1 MSGADGA
8 RRAVAYIRI
17 AKDECGAVAAPGDVS
32 RAQRAAIE
40 AWAGRQQV
48 DIQSWQLDLDV
59 SGTTPIAERPGLVAA
74 YAAIREHRA
83 GILVAANAERFSHDE
98 LVSWLIERA
107 ALTEGATLHT
117 ADGSKTRAST
127 DDPEENVGYTRGA
140 LDLARAYERVVVRSR
155 IRAALA
161 EKKSRGERI
170 GAIPYGYRLAA
181 DGIRLEP
188 NEAEQAVVA
197 SVRRLASEGLSQRAI
212 VAHLATSGVTGRTGA
227 PLKQTQVARILRST
241 DAGRRELDRMTG

>member
-17 AKDECGAVAAPGDVS
+17 AKDECGDAAAPADVS

-59 SGTTPIAERPGLVAA
+59 SGATPIAERPGLVAA

-117 ADGSKTRAST
+117 ADGSKTRASA
-127 DDPEENVGYTRGA
+127 DDAQEKCRRS
-140 LDLARAYERVVVRSR
+140 LAGPRRSR
-155 IRAALA
+155 
-161 EKKSRGERI
+161 
-170 GAIPYGYRLAA
+170 
-181 DGIRLEP
+181 
-188 NEAEQAVVA
+188 
-197 SVRRLASEGLSQRAI
+197 
-212 VAHLATSGVTGRTGA
+212 
-227 PLKQTQVARILRST
+227 
-241 DAGRRELDRMTG
+241 REEVPR